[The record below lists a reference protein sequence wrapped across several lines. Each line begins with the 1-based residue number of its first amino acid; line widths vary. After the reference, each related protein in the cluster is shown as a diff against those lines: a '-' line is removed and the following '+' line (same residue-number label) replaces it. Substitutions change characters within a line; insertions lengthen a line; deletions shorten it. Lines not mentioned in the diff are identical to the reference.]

1 MRKNFDSQTWLYP
14 MVVLIVGTY
23 DENGNANAMTAAWGG
38 IHDTRQIAVC
48 IDPGHQT
55 ARNLLCRKEFTVSIG
70 TEDQVVS
77 CDYVGLVSAKDEPQK
92 LQKAKFHPRKAE
104 FVDAPYFEELPMT
117 LECRLLHYDAVTGCA
132 VADIV
137 NVSAEDSILD
147 ENGAID
153 PEKLRP
159 ILFDPVHHL
168 YRKMGEVAGKAFQDG
183 LQLK

>member
-14 MVVLIVGTY
+14 MPVLIVGTY
-23 DENGNANAMTAAWGG
+23 DENGTANAMNAAWGG

-48 IDPGHQT
+48 VDPGHQT
-55 ARNLLCRKEFTVSIG
+55 AHNLQCRKAFSVSIG
-70 TEDQVVS
+70 TADQVVA
-77 CDYVGLVSAKDEPQK
+77 CDYVGLVSGREEPEK

-104 FVDAPYFEELPMT
+104 HVDAPYFEELPMT

-132 VADIV
+132 VGEII
-137 NVSAEDSILD
+137 NVSAEETILD
-147 ENGAID
+147 ENGTID

-159 ILFDPVHHL
+159 ILYDPVHHL
-168 YRKMGEVAGKAFQDG
+168 YRNMGDVAGKAFHDG